1 MSPAKVNDAPLY
13 ALAKPTFD
21 GRWILYD
28 IPGMVDR
35 YLAIRMRFESLRHL
49 SDDEAAFRLNMGV
62 RTRAQIKEI
71 KRLNDLTRAD

>member
-1 MSPAKVNDAPLY
+1 
-13 ALAKPTFD
+13 
-21 GRWILYD
+21 
-28 IPGMVDR
+28 MVDR

-71 KRLNDLTRAD
+71 KRLNDLNRAY